1 MAKAESKETPLMLQ
15 HNAIKAKYPDAILLF
30 RVGDFYETFGPD
42 AITTSRVLG
51 ITLTKRNNGSP
62 TSSEL
67 AGFPHH
73 ALDTYLH
80 KLVKAGYRVA
90 ICDQLEDP
98 KQAKGVVKR
107 GVTEMVTPGTT
118 VNDKLL
124 EHHSNNFLAGIHFSE
139 NDRFGLAFLDI
150 STGEFFISEGDK
162 EYVDKLL
169 QSFKPA
175 EVVFQRHQQKKFKE
189 FFGAKIY
196 SYTLD
201 ERIFSDGYAEETLL
215 KHF

>member
-1 MAKAESKETPLMLQ
+1 MAKIKVEETPMMQQ
-15 HNAIKAKYPDAILLF
+15 HRAIKQKYPDAILLF
-30 RVGDFYETFGPD
+30 RVGDFYETFGQD
-42 AITTSRVLG
+42 AVIASQALG
-51 ITLTKRNNGSP
+51 ITLTKRNNGAAVSL
-62 TSSEL
+62 EL

-124 EHHSNNFLAGIHFSE
+124 
-139 NDRFGLAFLDI
+139 
-150 STGEFFISEGDK
+150 
-162 EYVDKLL
+162 
-169 QSFKPA
+169 
-175 EVVFQRHQQKKFKE
+175 
-189 FFGAKIY
+189 
-196 SYTLD
+196 
-201 ERIFSDGYAEETLL
+201 
-215 KHF
+215 